1 MNKNFRK
8 IDHVTRES
16 RSYVNKTTT
25 LLTNLQKQ
33 QVMGNNS
40 LLKYDDNSLSSSN
53 INLLR
58 SETIKVTSE
67 NLASVLPDIN
77 SRKNSISPSNLKVD
91 GEEIRNI
98 LDLKNRL
105 TMLKE

>member
-1 MNKNFRK
+1 
-8 IDHVTRES
+8 
-16 RSYVNKTTT
+16 
-25 LLTNLQKQ
+25 
-33 QVMGNNS
+33 MGNNS

-67 NLASVLPDIN
+67 NLTSVLPDIN
-77 SRKNSISPSNLKVD
+77 SRKNSISPSNLNAD
-91 GEEIRNI
+91 GEVIRNI

>member
-1 MNKNFRK
+1 
-8 IDHVTRES
+8 
-16 RSYVNKTTT
+16 
-25 LLTNLQKQ
+25 
-33 QVMGNNS
+33 MGNNS

-67 NLASVLPDIN
+67 NLTSVLPDIN